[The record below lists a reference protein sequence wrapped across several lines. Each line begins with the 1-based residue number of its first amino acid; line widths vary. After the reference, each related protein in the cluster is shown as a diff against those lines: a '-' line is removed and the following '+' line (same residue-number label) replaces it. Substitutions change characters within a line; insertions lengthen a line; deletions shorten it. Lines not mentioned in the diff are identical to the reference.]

1 MPKQIGSRQIRGKF
15 GQECYYFRKGM
26 QTGLYRGINQ
36 QMSERV
42 KRDPN
47 FANTRLYASEFGY
60 CGRLAALSFVPSEF
74 DMTINLRDNSQGQLT
89 KIYRQI
95 LNEHGIGAFG
105 KRVMGGL
112 GWQDQFVQRINK
124 QCRLNTDLTFPI
136 THSVQ
141 FTQLAQANRYNISW
155 HMEWDDRLVSVMER
169 NNLYSINLTLTFF
182 DMSAGLYDTASGAYV
197 GISRFVSGFTI
208 MYPLTIEDARGTKSK
223 TRSLNG
229 AYIYHPK
236 DDAGIANTEPS
247 RLCRPILS
255 MEGYRKVGNQ
265 LYKQQTLCGFKLL
278 DNAHLLGPDIEYISA
293 NQRIYYP
300 ENAAPRSNEQGQFSC
315 MAFSEYLKQFSST
328 DGMIVNIN
336 DTTASNFRFVD
347 KALLINLNDYYP
359 NYPIEYI
366 SILYP
371 DGRSGNI
378 HFSNPNP

>member
-89 KIYRQI
+89 KIYRQL

-105 KRVMGGL
+105 KRVMSGL

-124 QCRLNTDLTFPI
+124 QCRLNTDQTYPI
-136 THSVQ
+136 THSVK
-141 FTQLAQANRYNISW
+141 FFRRAQANRYDINW
-155 HMEWDDRLVSVMER
+155 HMEWDERLVSAMER
-169 NNLYSINLTLTFF
+169 YGLESINLTLSFF

-197 GISRFVSGFTI
+197 GISRLVSGFTI
-208 MYPLTIEDARGTKSK
+208 IYPLTISEVRSANSV
-223 TRSLNG
+223 TRTLNG
-229 AYIYHPK
+229 AYIYHPQ
-236 DDAGIANTEPS
+236 DDAGVANTDPS

-278 DNAHLLGPDIEYISA
+278 DNAEVIDNRISHIEFNGVEYREGDNGPTLDMDTSDEVLIYGDYIGTFPSKD
-293 NQRIYYP
+293 
-300 ENAAPRSNEQGQFSC
+300 GFSVRLNNTN
-315 MAFSEYLKQFSST
+315 S
-328 DGMIVNIN
+328 
-336 DTTASNFRFVD
+336 FVF
-347 KALLINLNDYYP
+347 LHTGNMLN
-359 NYPIEYI
+359 I
-366 SILYP
+366 SIPGSIDRARLHTVGVTYP
-371 DGRSGNI
+371 DGSTTTLRLN
-378 HFSNPNP
+378 